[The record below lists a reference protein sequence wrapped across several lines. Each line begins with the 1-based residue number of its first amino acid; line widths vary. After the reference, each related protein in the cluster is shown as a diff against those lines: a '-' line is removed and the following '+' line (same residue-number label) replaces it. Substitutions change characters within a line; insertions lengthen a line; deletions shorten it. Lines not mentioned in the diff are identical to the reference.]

1 MSDPRRT
8 LRRELSERRRALDTR
23 TRLAAADAV
32 LEHLKA
38 LPAFIEDEVVAGY
51 WAVKGELPLHRV
63 AAECLKRGQHWH
75 LPVIGE
81 ATLRF
86 APMAA
91 GTPVL
96 PNRYGIPE
104 PIVAADRLREPAA
117 LELVLVPLVGFD
129 RRGNRLG
136 SGAGW
141 YDRSFAFLCSGQRPR
156 APVLVGVAYA
166 FQEIA
171 ALPAEDWDVP
181 LDFVVTER
189 ELIDCHAPEPPA

>member
-23 TRLAAADAV
+23 ARLAAADAV
-32 LEHLKA
+32 FEHLKA
-38 LPAFIEDEVVAGY
+38 LPEFLVDEVVAGY
-51 WAVKGELPLHRV
+51 WAVNGELPLHRV
-63 AAECLKRGQHWH
+63 AAECARRGQHWH
-75 LPVIGE
+75 LPVL
-81 ATLRF
+81 ADTTLRF

-104 PIVAADRLREPAA
+104 PDVAADRLREPAA
-117 LELVLVPLVGFD
+117 IQLVLVPLVGFD

-141 YDRSFAFLCSGQRPR
+141 YDKSFAFLRAGERPR
-156 APVLVGVAYA
+156 EPVLVGVAYA
-166 FQEIA
+166 FQEVS

-189 ELIDCHAPEPPA
+189 ELIDCRAPEPSE